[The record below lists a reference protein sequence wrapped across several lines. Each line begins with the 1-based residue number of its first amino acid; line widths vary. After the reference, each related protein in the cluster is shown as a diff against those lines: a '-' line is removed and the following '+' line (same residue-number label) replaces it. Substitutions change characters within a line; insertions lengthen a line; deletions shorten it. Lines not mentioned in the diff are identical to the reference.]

1 MIRCTVM
8 ADGLGFPEGPIALP
22 DGSVI
27 LSEIALQRITHV
39 LPDAQRPF
47 AP

>member
-22 DGSVI
+22 DGSVT
-27 LSEIALQRITHV
+27 LSEIALRRITHV
-39 LPDAQRPF
+39 LPDGRLPF